1 MKQAI
6 SILIALLCFGAIYAQ
21 KTSKMNYE
29 QEWKTVQEFEKKS
42 LPKSAA
48 EEVDKI
54 LRRAIADKN
63 SPQVI
68 KALIHQGKYDLAI
81 DTENDTVIFR
91 NLSDMLAKSRDVVEK
106 SVLHSM
112 LGELYLQYYQK
123 NSWKVDERT
132 AISGFVPDDMK
143 EWSKNNFFDNV
154 VEHLN
159 ASIASRAEL
168 EKAQVESFA
177 AVVDLG
183 KDSRRFYP
191 SMYDFLVRRA
201 IEFFSQVSEDTDLSR
216 SLAKKNITQQSLF
229 APMDEFVKLNFNPQ
243 PEEYNLWVLET
254 YKKLLVSLSERKLN
268 TSVALTEL
276 SKMDFLAK
284 LYQSRRKYALPA
296 LQTILRQWESD
307 PISVEIV
314 DKLAD
319 AYDRQISEYSDKD
332 STKRI
337 EKTKELYDLLRKT
350 IQTFPK
356 YERISVLENRLLR
369 LTQSHFQVDGNNTF
383 AAKTEKTLTIEYKN
397 IQSLKAKLYKLDS
410 SFPAIYQEHTGNR
423 QKTEK
428 KTLVREIQI
437 PLEKREPYESV
448 TNEFAIDISDFGAYK
463 LEFESSPVRAKQNE
477 NIGFY
482 FSVSD
487 LAVFNRLSAKDTY
500 ELFVINRV
508 TGEPMKNARVK
519 IYKLPGSWYNSTLVL
534 EKTLSTNDLGL
545 AVYNKNIPNNNVFFQ
560 AVAGND
566 SASTLTRLPWGYSYQ
581 DNEDRK
587 QTTERVNIFIDRSL
601 YRPGQT
607 VFFKAIATSTKED
620 KSQVLA
626 NKSIEFILRD
636 ANSQEVSKQ
645 ALKTNEF
652 GSVSGEFVLPQG
664 LLSGNFSIQN
674 ENGNIGFRVEE
685 YKRPTFEI
693 SFDKIE
699 KTYKFGEVITL
710 TGKAESYSGI
720 KLQNANVNYRITRQQ
735 PWWWRWS
742 TSPEHFAEGV
752 ATTDENG
759 KFAISFTPQ
768 KSDEGNSIRSV
779 YTFNVE
785 ATVTDVN
792 GETQTGNYSVTVGDV
807 SMVLNIEIPYKLEKT
822 SEDKIVISAKNL
834 DENEIKAS
842 GTYQVFSLHENDS
855 INQQVLQGSFET
867 DEQIDL
873 KSKLKALPSGEYRV
887 KLQSKDDRGNDIT
900 AEKDFILFAYSDKRP
915 PIKTN
920 EWFVVKNNTFSANKP
935 AEIILGAT
943 DNINVLYELWQ
954 EDRLLERKWLKINNE
969 NRLFTIP
976 YKTEYKTDATL
987 MLTYV
992 KDEKLYNHSEA
1003 LILEK
1008 EKTNLEVKL
1017 DVFRDKIRPGSN
1029 EEWRISVK
1037 DAKGNPTLAEVL
1049 AGMYDFSLD
1058 QIYPSQQWTLSLPGY
1073 FNYKTASALQNDKSF
1088 YLNRMV
1094 GHISLPMKNV
1104 TAFDFDRLNW
1114 FDFSL
1119 YYYGAMMMRSAKVA
1133 SVVNE
1138 SFYVAEEEIE
1148 ITRRDPNAPP
1158 PPSASISDTD
1168 DEYIVAQD
1176 LSGEVKPAA
1185 VEIRRSFNETAFFF
1199 PQLRTNDK
1207 GETQI
1212 TFTVPESN
1220 TKWRFRVLAHDKN
1233 LNTGNAEA
1241 FAVSQK
1247 ELMITPNMPRFL
1259 RHGDRTTISTKI
1271 SNLSDNA
1278 VNGNVK
1284 LEFINPVTDE
1294 VMSTISVEN
1303 QSQPFALAIGA
1314 SADAAWTFN
1323 VPNDIDIIG
1332 VRIVA
1337 QSESFSD
1344 GEQHALAVLPNRML
1358 VTETLRM
1365 DVNGT
1370 QSKEFSMD
1378 RLTNKSSGTIEDY
1391 RLTLEFTSN
1400 PAWYAMQALPV
1411 LSNPESDNAVSWFAS
1426 YYANTLGL
1434 HISKAYP
1441 KVSTMIDAW
1450 KKQGG
1455 NSETLLSN
1463 LEKNQELKNVLL
1475 EETPWVLEVKNESE
1489 QKQKLAL
1496 LFDLNRGQNLT
1507 GQAIDKL
1514 KELQATQGGWSWF
1527 KGFYPS
1533 RSITQYILY
1542 GFNQLKELKAV
1553 EFSDDIRALLQP
1565 AVYYADG
1572 EALRNFEQ
1580 LKKYNKDWRKIQ
1592 SISTSDLEYLYVRS
1606 SYSQYPL
1613 NKSEQEMVD
1622 FYTSV
1627 VEKNWTKFGLYER
1640 SLIAILMQKNGK
1652 QTVTQDI
1659 LKSYREHATVS
1670 DEMGMFWANNR
1681 AHVFMSQSAV
1691 SVHTFIMDAFRA
1703 NGAKSDEM
1711 DNLKRWLLKQKQ
1723 TQMWESTHATMD
1735 AVYALLSTGSD
1746 WFSGENKSVVTVGNK
1761 VIEPQK
1767 QELGTEYFKES
1778 WQKTEINPQMGRV
1791 KIENRGNAPAWGAL
1805 YWQYYEDLDKISKTD
1820 ASLDVEKLLFVE
1832 KTDAS
1837 GTKLIPITENNP
1849 LKVGDKVIVR
1859 LTVRADRD
1867 LEFVHLKDMR
1877 AAAFEPLEQLSGVKW
1892 QGGTIYYQTSR
1903 DASTNFYFDTLPRGT
1918 YVFEYGVFITRSGD
1932 YSNGITT
1939 IQCMYAPEFM
1949 SHTAGVRINVK
1960 D

>member
-6 SILIALLCFGAIYAQ
+6 SILIALFCFGAIYAQ
-21 KTSKMNYE
+21 KISKMNYE
-29 QEWKTVQEFEKKS
+29 QEWKLVREFEEKS

-48 EEVDKI
+48 EEVNKI

-168 EKAQVESFA
+168 EKVQVESFA

-191 SMYDFLVRRA
+191 SMYDFLVLRA

-216 SLAKKNITQQSLF
+216 SLAKKNITHKSLF

-243 PEEYNLWVLET
+243 PEEYNLWALET

-268 TSVALTEL
+268 ASVVLTEL
-276 SKMDFLAK
+276 KKLDFLSK
-284 LYQSRRKYALPA
+284 LYESHRTYAFPT
-296 LQTILRQWESD
+296 LQTMLRQWQNN

-319 AYDRQISEYSDKD
+319 VYDRQISEYSDKD
-332 STKRI
+332 STKQI

-350 IQTFPK
+350 IQAFPK

-383 AAKTEKTLTIEYKN
+383 AAKAEKKLTIEYKN

-437 PLEKREPYESV
+437 PLEKREPYELV
-448 TNEFAIDISDFGAYK
+448 KTEFVVDISDFGAYK
-463 LEFESSPVRAKQNE
+463 LEFESSPAPAKQNE
-477 NIGFY
+477 NSGFY

-487 LAVFNRLSAKDTY
+487 LAVFSRLSAKNTY
-500 ELFVINRV
+500 ELFVVNRV
-508 TGEPMKNARVK
+508 TGEPVKNARVN

-545 AVYNKNIPNNNVFFQ
+545 AVYNKNIPNNDVFFQ
-560 AVAGND
+560 AVAGSD

-581 DNEDRK
+581 DNEDRER
-587 QTTERVNIFIDRSL
+587 TTERVNIFTDRSL

-607 VFFKAIATSTKED
+607 VFFKAIATSTKDD
-620 KSQVLA
+620 KSQILV
-626 NKSIEFILRD
+626 NKSLEFILRD
-636 ANSQEVSKQ
+636 ANYQEVSKQ
-645 ALKTNEF
+645 TLKTNEF

-664 LLSGNFSIQN
+664 LLSGDFSIQN

-699 KTYKFGEVITL
+699 KTYKFGEEITL

-720 KLQNANVNYRITRQQ
+720 NLQNANVNYRIMRQQ

-742 TSPEHFAEGV
+742 TPAEHFAEGV

-768 KSDEGNSIRSV
+768 KSDEGNFIRSV

-785 ATVTDVN
+785 ATVTDVS

-822 SEDKIVISAKNL
+822 SEAKIVISAKNL
-834 DENEIKAS
+834 DENDIKAS

-867 DEQIDL
+867 GEQIDL
-873 KSKLKALPSGEYRV
+873 KSKLKALSSGKYRV
-887 KLQSKDDRGNDIT
+887 KLQSKDDRGNNIT
-900 AEKDFILFAYSDKRP
+900 TEKDFLLFSYSDKRP

-920 EWFVVKNNTFSANKP
+920 EWFVIKNNTFSANKS

-943 DNINVLYELWQ
+943 DKINVLYEIWQ
-954 EDRLLERKWLKINNE
+954 ERTLLERKWITIDNE
-969 NRLFTIP
+969 NRLFTLP
-976 YKTEYKTDATL
+976 YQSEYKNNVTL

-992 KDEKLYNHSEA
+992 KDEKFCHHSA
-1003 LILEK
+1003 QLTLGK
-1008 EKTNLEVKL
+1008 EKTDLNVKL
-1017 DVFRDKIRPGSN
+1017 DVFRDKIRPGSD

-1037 DAKGNPTLAEVL
+1037 DAKGNPALAEVL

-1058 QIYPSQQWTLSLPGY
+1058 QIYPSQNWLLRLPQLYNYSVAASLQRDQSFSSLRINGY
-1073 FNYKTASALQNDKSF
+1073 IPQSF
-1088 YLNRMV
+1088 
-1094 GHISLPMKNV
+1094 KNV
-1104 TAFDFDRLNW
+1104 NALALDQFNW
-1114 FDFSL
+1114 YNFSL
-1119 YYYGAMMMRSAKVA
+1119 YYYGRMMIRGS
-1133 SVVNE
+1133 SRLE
-1138 SFYVAEEEIE
+1138 SFAGTTASFAKADAIQVVTEDVSSNILAEEEIE
-1148 ITRRDPNAPP
+1148 ITRREATPPP
-1158 PPSASISDTD
+1158 PPSD
-1168 DEYIVAQD
+1168 
-1176 LSGEVKPAA
+1176 GEPQ
-1185 VEIRRSFNETAFFF
+1185 IRRNFNETAFFF
-1199 PQLRTNDK
+1199 PQLRTNEK

-1212 TFTVPESN
+1212 AFTVPESN

-1241 FAVSQK
+1241 FTVSQK

-1259 RHGDRTTISTKI
+1259 RQGDRTTISTKI
-1271 SNLSDNA
+1271 TNLSDNA
-1278 VNGNVK
+1278 VSGKVK

-1294 VMSTISVEN
+1294 VVSAISLEN
-1303 QSQPFALAIGA
+1303 QSQPFALAKSA
-1314 SADAAWTFN
+1314 SSDAAWTFN
-1323 VPNDIDIIG
+1323 VPNDIDILG

-1365 DVNGT
+1365 DVNGRQT
-1370 QSKEFSMD
+1370 KEFSMD
-1378 RLTNKSSGTIEDY
+1378 RLTNKSSNTIEDY

-1400 PAWYAMQALPV
+1400 PAWYAVQALPV

-1441 KVSTMIDAW
+1441 RVSAMIEAW

-1475 EETPWVLEVKNESE
+1475 EETPWVLEAKNESE

-1496 LFDLNRGQNLT
+1496 LFDLNRSQNIT
-1507 GQAIDKL
+1507 HQAIDKL
-1514 KELQATQGGWSWF
+1514 KELQTTQGGWSWF

-1572 EALRNFEQ
+1572 ETLRNFKQ

-1606 SYSQYPL
+1606 FYPQYPL
-1613 NKSEQEMVD
+1613 SKNEQEMVD

-1640 SLIAILMQKNGK
+1640 SLIAVLMRKNGK
-1652 QTVTQDI
+1652 QSVAQDI

-1703 NGAKSDEM
+1703 HGAKSDEM

-1767 QELGTEYFKES
+1767 QELGTGYFKES

-1791 KIENRGNAPAWGAL
+1791 KIENRGNTPAWGAL

-1877 AAAFEPLEQLSGVKW
+1877 AAAFEPVEQLSGVKW

-1918 YVFEYGVFITRSGD
+1918 YVFEYGVFVTRSGD

-1939 IQCMYAPEFM
+1939 IQCMYAPEFT

-1960 D
+1960 E